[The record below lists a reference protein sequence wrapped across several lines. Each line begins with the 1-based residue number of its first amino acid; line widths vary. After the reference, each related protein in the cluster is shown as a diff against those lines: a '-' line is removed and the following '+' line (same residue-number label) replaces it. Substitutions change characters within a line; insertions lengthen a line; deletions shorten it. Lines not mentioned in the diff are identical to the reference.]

1 MSEAPSLEHM
11 EAEDWAGEMG
21 DTWLANLDRFESM
34 LAPVGA
40 ALMEHAAFQSGER
53 VVDFGCGG
61 GGTTIAIA
69 RAVAPEGQA
78 CGIDISPV
86 LVGEA
91 ERRARQAGIENI
103 GFMVADATVAKPDG
117 APFDR
122 LFSRF
127 GSMFFPDPEKAFSNL
142 RDMLR
147 DGGRMDLGVWAPPS
161 ENAWVVGLMEIIG
174 RHVDLPQPEPFAPG
188 PFSLGDPDRVRSL
201 LSQAG
206 FDGIECTLW
215 RGDQLVGG
223 AGADPAS
230 AAEFVLAAFPFAEPL
245 ADKPDALEQVRRE
258 LTGLFERN
266 HAADGVRMP
275 AAAWFVTA
283 YAPR

>member
-40 ALMEHAAFQSGER
+40 ALMEHAAFRNGER
-53 VVDFGCGG
+53 VIDVGCGG

-69 RAVAPEGQA
+69 QAVAPEGEVL
-78 CGIDISPV
+78 GIDISPA

-91 ERRARQAGIENI
+91 EKRARAAGPSNI
-103 GFMVADATVAKPDG
+103 SFMVADATFARPAQ
-117 APFDR
+117 APVDR

-127 GSMFFPDPEKAFSNL
+127 GSMFFPEPEKAFSNL
-142 RDMLR
+142 RHLLR
-147 DGGRMDLGVWAPPS
+147 NGGRMDLGVWAPPS
-161 ENAWVVGLMEIIG
+161 ENAWVVGLLEIIG
-174 RHVDLPQPEPFAPG
+174 RYVELPEPEPFAPG
-188 PFSLGDPDRVRSL
+188 PFALGDPDRVHSL

-206 FDGIECTLW
+206 FERIECTLW

-223 AGADPAS
+223 AGADPES
-230 AAEFVLAAFPFAEPL
+230 AAEFVLDAFPFAEPL
-245 ADKPDALEQVRRE
+245 ADKPEVKAQVRDD
-258 LTGLFERN
+258 LVGMFEKHR
-266 HAADGVRMP
+266 ASDGVRIP

-283 YAPR
+283 CASA